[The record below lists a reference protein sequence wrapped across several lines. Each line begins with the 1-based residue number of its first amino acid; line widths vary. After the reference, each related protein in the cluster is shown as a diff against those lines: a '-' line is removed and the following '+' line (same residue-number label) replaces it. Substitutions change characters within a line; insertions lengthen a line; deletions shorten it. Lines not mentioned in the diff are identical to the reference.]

1 MTDDVREKQV
11 FVAKLKG
18 DPIGEDAFG
27 NAIFLDDIIAYATT
41 HGTSATLKFG
51 KITKLLEKEHLRR
64 DRSGQVVR
72 NRFVKV
78 QVRTVSQWYK
88 DWKVGGLG
96 MPNTAN
102 ALLIKEPPQ
111 EIIDLLEQFENEK
124 GDKS

>member
-1 MTDDVREKQV
+1 MDNEERDKHV

-18 DPIGEDAFG
+18 EPIGEDAFG
-27 NAIFLDDIIAYATT
+27 NALFISDIIAYATT

-51 KITKLLEKEHLRR
+51 KITKLLEKESLHR

-72 NRFVKV
+72 RQFVKV
-78 QVRTVSQWYK
+78 QVRTVTRWCN

-102 ALLIKEPPQ
+102 ALLVKEPPQ
-111 EIIDLLEQFENEK
+111 EIINLLEQFEIEK